1 VNERTLLGSDRPR
14 LATGLAVSIG
24 AIAAATVLIY
34 PLKSVA
40 PTVSLGVVYLPAV
53 LLISAYWGLGL
64 GLFTSLASALA
75 FNWFHIP
82 PVGHFR
88 IADGRNWV
96 ALGAFVL
103 VAVVTSTIADIA
115 RARAVEAE
123 RRREEAD
130 LAAELAR
137 IMLSESAA
145 VESLAAA
152 ADRVADVLGVG
163 EAEIELGTAAGGP
176 RRMAVPLP
184 GPDGAQVATLLAPH
198 AISTAANERLRSRLA
213 PAIGALIAIAL
224 RRDAMQAAAV
234 ETAALR
240 RSDELKTALLRSV
253 SHDLRTPLTAIV
265 ATGHALRARSIT
277 DEERGELSR
286 AVVDEGERLAT
297 LVDKLLDLSRLE
309 AGKAEPNREWVSLED
324 VLLASREGIR
334 GASADVRLSIDSE
347 MPPIKADADQLERAF
362 GNLIENARRYSDEGP
377 VLVRARGVGSRLVV
391 RVVDRG
397 PGIREPEQARIFEP
411 FYRGPPNRQ
420 RPWSGS
426 GLGLAIAK
434 GFIEANGGEI
444 AVESPPRQ
452 GTTFVVIF
460 PLDAQRE
467 GAA

>member
-1 VNERTLLGSDRPR
+1 MKQRTLLGSSRPR

-24 AIAAATVLIY
+24 AIVVATVLIY

-53 LLISAYWGLGL
+53 LLISAYWGLWL

-96 ALGAFVL
+96 ALGAFAL
-103 VAVVTSTIADIA
+103 VAGVTSTIADVA

-130 LAAELAR
+130 LAAQLAR
-137 IMLSESAA
+137 IMLSESATS
-145 VESLAAA
+145 ESLTEAAG
-152 ADRVADVLGVG
+152 RVAEVLGVD
-163 EAEIELGTAAGGP
+163 EAEIELGAVAGDE
-176 RRMAVPLP
+176 RRLAVSLP
-184 GPDGAQVATLLAPH
+184 GPDQAQVATVLVPH
-198 AISTAANERLRSRLA
+198 GIPDAADERLRSRLA

-240 RSDELKTALLRSV
+240 RSDELKTALLRAV

-277 DEERGELSR
+277 DEERGELSG
-286 AVVDEGERLAT
+286 AVVEEGERLAT

-309 AGKAEPNREWVSLED
+309 AGRAEPSREWVSLED
-324 VLLASREGIR
+324 VLLASNEGIT
-334 GASADVRLSIDSE
+334 SAAAEVRLSVDPE
-347 MPPIKADADQLERAF
+347 LPPIKADADQLERAF

-377 VLVRARGVGSRLVV
+377 VLVRARAVGSRLVV
-391 RVVDRG
+391 RVVDSG
-397 PGIREPEQARIFEP
+397 PGIREAERGRIFEP
-411 FYRGPPNRQ
+411 FYRGPENGR
-420 RPWSGS
+420 RPWTGS

-444 AVESPPRQ
+444 AVESTPGQ
-452 GTTFVVIF
+452 GTTFVVVF
-460 PLDAQRE
+460 PRQPE
-467 GAA
+467 GEA